1 LISLV
6 VGYRI
11 FRDTAGPFAA
21 VIATAGCALVYMG
34 FSNVT
39 FWTRPDPLLILCVVV
54 GLLATRLRGMVASS
68 VLLGVA
74 MGLAVNLKVTG
85 PLYLLPS
92 LAIVLSAK
100 GRRALVWTAVVAV
113 PVALAPFLLPNVS
126 LENFWDYLRLSAR
139 AGLVAGRIRQDLEWA
154 TFLFAPLAATLW
166 NVGRAAVPRE
176 RTLTLAVV
184 LSSTIVT
191 VAVVAAKPGG
201 GPLHLL
207 PFVPVLALALL
218 SAPSSAFER
227 RWTMLVF
234 VAFGITGLLIAVPRQ
249 ITFIKTVAG
258 RDLGPAVSDL
268 DHFVDGHRARRI
280 AVGYAGTSYLSYARP
295 EMVFRTGEYLL
306 DAPAVQEHR
315 LSGLA
320 LPESTI
326 QAIEECRIEFWLIP
340 PGAAP
345 FAVPS
350 AYFPNGPHDV
360 FPEEFRATFLSRYE
374 RTGSSGQFDVWECR
388 RGTVR

>member
-1 LISLV
+1 
-6 VGYRI
+6 
-11 FRDTAGPFAA
+11 
-21 VIATAGCALVYMG
+21 
-34 FSNVT
+34 
-39 FWTRPDPLLILCVVV
+39 
-54 GLLATRLRGMVASS
+54 
-68 VLLGVA
+68 
-74 MGLAVNLKVTG
+74 
-85 PLYLLPS
+85 
-92 LAIVLSAK
+92 
-100 GRRALVWTAVVAV
+100 
-113 PVALAPFLLPNVS
+113 
-126 LENFWDYLRLSAR
+126 
-139 AGLVAGRIRQDLEWA
+139 
-154 TFLFAPLAATLW
+154 
-166 NVGRAAVPRE
+166 
-176 RTLTLAVV
+176 
-184 LSSTIVT
+184 
-191 VAVVAAKPGG
+191 
-201 GPLHLL
+201 
-207 PFVPVLALALL
+207 
-218 SAPSSAFER
+218 
-227 RWTMLVF
+227 MLVF